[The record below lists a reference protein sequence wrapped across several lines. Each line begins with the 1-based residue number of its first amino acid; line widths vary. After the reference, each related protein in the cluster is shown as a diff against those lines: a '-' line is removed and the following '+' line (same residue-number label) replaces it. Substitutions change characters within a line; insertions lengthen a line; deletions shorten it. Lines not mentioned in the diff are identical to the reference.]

1 MIKTP
6 LALLAASAMLMTCDN
21 DARAAENA
29 PLKMTVTCSDDVSRG
44 MMVLANPPKVNCKD
58 LEMMQKFIGTGF
70 EIGPFESHTQ
80 VVESINRM
88 LGRMERRSKSADKVA
103 AACPVVAGT
112 LTVAGNQKVASND
125 SGSWTN
131 ISRQAVNVPG
141 VSRVDSW
148 KAGVRSH
155 DLDDFDSKRSAAFR
169 EMEARESTCKGTVN
183 LNDILSGKCGN
194 AKIKVEE

>member
-21 DARAAENA
+21 DARAAEKA

-112 LTVAGNQKVASND
+112 LAND
-125 SGSWTN
+125 NGSWTN
-131 ISRQAVNVPG
+131 INRLAVNVPG

-169 EMEARESTCKGTVN
+169 EMEARESTCQGTVN

-194 AKIKVEE
+194 VKIKVEE

>member
-21 DARAAENA
+21 DARAAEKA

-103 AACPVVAGT
+103 AACPIVAGT
-112 LTVAGNQKVASND
+112 LAND
-125 SGSWTN
+125 NGSWTN

>member
-21 DARAAENA
+21 DARAAEKA

-80 VVESINRM
+80 VAESINRM

-112 LTVAGNQKVASND
+112 LAND
-125 SGSWTN
+125 NGSWTN

>member
-1 MIKTP
+1 
-6 LALLAASAMLMTCDN
+6 
-21 DARAAENA
+21 
-29 PLKMTVTCSDDVSRG
+29 MTVTCSDDVSRG

-80 VVESINRM
+80 VAESINRM

-103 AACPVVAGT
+103 AACPIVAGT
-112 LTVAGNQKVASND
+112 LAND
-125 SGSWTN
+125 NGSWTN

>member
-21 DARAAENA
+21 DARAAEKA

-44 MMVLANPPKVNCKD
+44 MMVLTNPPKVNCKD

-80 VVESINRM
+80 VAESINRM

-103 AACPVVAGT
+103 AACPIVAGT
-112 LTVAGNQKVASND
+112 LAND
-125 SGSWTN
+125 NGSWTN

>member
-112 LTVAGNQKVASND
+112 LAND
-125 SGSWTN
+125 NGSWTN
-131 ISRQAVNVPG
+131 INRLAVNVPG

-169 EMEARESTCKGTVN
+169 EMEARESTCQGTVN

>member
-6 LALLAASAMLMTCDN
+6 LALLAASAMLMTCEN
-21 DARAAENA
+21 DARAAEKA

-80 VVESINRM
+80 VAESINRM

-112 LTVAGNQKVASND
+112 LAND
-125 SGSWTN
+125 NGSWTN

>member
-6 LALLAASAMLMTCDN
+6 LALLAASAMLMTCEN
-21 DARAAENA
+21 DARAAEKA

-80 VVESINRM
+80 VAESINRM

-103 AACPVVAGT
+103 AACPIVAGT
-112 LTVAGNQKVASND
+112 LAND
-125 SGSWTN
+125 NGSWTN